1 MRLIYISEGDVSVYE
16 SQVLALL
23 AFLKKEVEEVVLIQ
37 GYTSEDEKRALLE
50 KHSRHPRVKTIWF
63 KNYPV
68 YPFFEKKKMKSI
80 YNALKQVDGLEN
92 YILHIRSEYVGY
104 IIKRVVEMY
113 ELDIPMLIDIRGV
126 VYEELKYKIPLIRG
140 KRKLLSIIQKWY
152 FKKCYN
158 KLFCNDEMNIKLS
171 SVSPLINEY
180 IRENYPKCKYEMF
193 VHPNIA
199 GTQFEYSTESRV
211 KIRKKMGFNEND
223 IVAICSTA
231 GNAIWQ
237 KDYLIVEHLSKMGIK
252 VINLS
257 KNKLNLENVTT
268 MTVKFTDMPAYLS
281 AADIAVLWRD
291 DTFMNNSASPSKFS
305 EFAVMGLYVIHNN
318 SVQNAVRHIKEF
330 GSGIIVHDVQEI
342 TELPLAEDFAEKR
355 DEWIRAGKESYA
367 IEVLGHSYIASYKK
381 LMKEKFA
388 CKRPKK
394 AY

>member
-68 YPFFEKKKMKSI
+68 YPFFEKKRMKSI

-92 YILHIRSEYVGY
+92 YILHVRSEYVGY
-104 IIKRVVEMY
+104 IIKRVVKMY

-140 KRKLLSIIQKWY
+140 KRKLLSIIQKWH

-199 GTQFEYSTESRV
+199 STQFEYSTESRA
-211 KIRKKMGFNEND
+211 KIRQELGINKND
-223 IVAICSTA
+223 IVALCSTA

-291 DTFMNNSASPSKFS
+291 NTFMNNSASPSKFS
-305 EFAVMGLYVIHNN
+305 EFAAMGLYVIHNN
-318 SVQNAVRHIKEF
+318 SVTNAINHIKES
-330 GSGIIVHDVQEI
+330 GSGILVDNIDDI
-342 TELPLAEDFAEKR
+342 KTFPTAEEFSQKR
-355 DEWIRAGKESYA
+355 QEWIVAGKKKFS
-367 IEVLGHSYIASYKK
+367 IEVLGRSYIASYKK
-381 LMKEKFA
+381 L
-388 CKRPKK
+388 KK
-394 AY
+394 DKQHNSTNNIK